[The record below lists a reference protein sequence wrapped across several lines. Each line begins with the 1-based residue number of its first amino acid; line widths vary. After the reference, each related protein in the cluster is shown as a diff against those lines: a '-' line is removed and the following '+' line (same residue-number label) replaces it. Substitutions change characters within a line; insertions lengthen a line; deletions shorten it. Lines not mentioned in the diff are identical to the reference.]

1 MSIVIR
7 YLSIGSILFGS
18 VGSLLLVWSLLDIML
33 AFIVIPNMIALLL
46 LSEKVKEITV
56 DYFAK
61 RDQSRVK
68 QDEDITTRKLD

>member
-1 MSIVIR
+1 
-7 YLSIGSILFGS
+7 
-18 VGSLLLVWSLLDIML
+18 ML

>member
-1 MSIVIR
+1 M
-7 YLSIGSILFGS
+7 GSILFGS